1 MKYLKGFNEAFGR
14 NGMFDWKVAD
24 MKHTPSSIKQL
35 GLDKKDEVCKECDC
49 KPCQCTTEDCIIVN
63 GKKVKDFNK
72 NGDASFNVEFED
84 GTETIIYVSHDDWDK
99 LNDSMLKEDL
109 DLGSHFRE
117 VRVNSYLKIAR
128 DKYKGKTADEII
140 DIIDRGNPEL
150 RFVNDEERELFK
162 QEWEKEN
169 KKGTFSYFMSL
180 SNEELKDYQK
190 NFSHHG
196 FENPAEHNPDFVA
209 WKKACQIKKV
219 FVEPKEDNRNVKSNK
234 IY

>member
-49 KPCQCTTEDCIIVN
+49 RPCQCEVEECDQCNCSPCNCNEDIMKEGIH
-63 GKKVKDFNK
+63 NK
-72 NGDASFNVEFED
+72 
-84 GTETIIYVSHDDWDK
+84 
-99 LNDSMLKEDL
+99 
-109 DLGSHFRE
+109 FRE
-117 VRVNSYLKIAR
+117 ERVNSYLKIAR
-128 DKYKGKTADEII
+128 TRYKGKTADEII

-180 SNEELKDYQK
+180 SNDELKDYQK

-219 FVEPKEDNRNVKSNK
+219 FIEPKEDIRDVKSNK